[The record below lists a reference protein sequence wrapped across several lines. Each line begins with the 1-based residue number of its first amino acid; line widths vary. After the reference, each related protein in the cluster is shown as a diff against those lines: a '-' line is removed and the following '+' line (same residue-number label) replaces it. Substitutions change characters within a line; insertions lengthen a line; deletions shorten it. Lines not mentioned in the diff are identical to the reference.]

1 MVVAVAVHQAP
12 RREVVF
18 KLRNTL
24 IQPFYVHFELSNV
37 RRLTVPRLP
46 RSYPVPFL
54 SHILGYP
61 RGSFLVL

>member
-1 MVVAVAVHQAP
+1 MVVAVAAHEAP

-24 IQPFYVHFELSNV
+24 IQPFYIHFELSNV
-37 RRLTVPRLP
+37 RRLAIPRLP
-46 RSYPVPFL
+46 RSDPVPFP